1 MSVEA
6 LTWALRVG
14 GLTPRAKLVLIG
26 LADSADRATWSCYP
40 SRKSLAE
47 VGDCSVDTVDRAM
60 KELLKAGHLS
70 VTGRTRNGGGQSSNL
85 YTLTPSRKIAAPLT
99 PAAEMRPPPPAEM
112 PRGEPH
118 SYAAGGAAYGAA
130 PYEPS
135 LEPPLKNRIVSKA
148 EIGSLIDRAGDAC
161 DPTAPGLHHGADLN
175 RMIRGGCDW
184 ASDIEPAVDQL
195 AASFR
200 RRGKRFAT
208 WSLLEEHAVQNRD
221 RRLAGVPAP
230 SKPSEKT
237 NGRNGSS
244 PERDAWDRVL
254 AEVEGNAP
262 GRSKPPVALGG

>member
-26 LADSADRATWSCYP
+26 LADGADRATWSCYP
-40 SRKSLAE
+40 SRKTLAE

-60 KELLKAGHLS
+60 KELIHAGHIKVS
-70 VTGRTRNGGGQSSNL
+70 GRTRNGGGQSSNL
-85 YTLTPSRKIAAPLT
+85 YTLTPSRNYAAPPP
-99 PAAEMRPPPPAEM
+99 PAADLRPSPPAEM

-118 SYAAGGAAYGAA
+118 SYAAGGAASGAA

-135 LEPPLKNRIVSKA
+135 LEPSINNRIASKDQ
-148 EIGSLIDRAGDAC
+148 INSLIERAGDAC

-184 ASDIEPAVDQL
+184 SADIEPAVDQL

-200 RRGKRFAT
+200 RRGRRFAT
-208 WSLLEEHAVQNRD
+208 WALLEEHAVQNRD
-221 RRLAGVPAP
+221 RRLAGLPAP
-230 SKPSEKT
+230 QKPTTAQST
-237 NGRNGSS
+237 SGR
-244 PERDAWDRVL
+244 RVS
-254 AEVEGNAP
+254 AASVITRMIEEGKIA
-262 GRSKPPVALGG
+262 